1 MTRDLIR
8 RLPKTDLHVH
18 LDGSLRL
25 PTLIELA
32 RERGIDLPSVTEDGL
47 RETVFRPRYAS
58 LGGYLEGFRY
68 TVAVLQDREALER
81 TACELCEDCQAEGVR
96 YVEIRF
102 APQLHVRREF
112 EFSDVVRAVDTGI
125 RRASDAFN
133 NRPEVAAGLEPR
145 FAAGIILCALRHFTR
160 DQSEGY
166 RRIFEALPEASPH
179 EWHSAASVQVARA
192 AARLK
197 HDEGLLVV
205 GVDLAGQEKGHPA
218 EDHRAAYQVAHEAF
232 LGKTVHAGED
242 YGPESIFQAIGNL
255 HADRIG
261 HGTWLFDESKITGRR
276 ITDRK
281 AYVERLAQFV
291 ADKRITIE
299 VCLTSNQ
306 QTVPELE
313 QDLSR
318 HPFAEMRKRRLSTTI
333 CTDNRL
339 VSNTTVTNEIQ
350 RAADAFGL
358 TDREVRDIL
367 IYGFKRSFFPGTY
380 LEKRAYVRDMIDF
393 ADSLLEGD
401 ASVRS

>member
-32 RERGIDLPSVTEDGL
+32 RERGIELPSLTEDGL
-47 RETVFRPRYAS
+47 RETVFRPHYAS
-58 LGGYLEGFRY
+58 LREYLEGFRY
-68 TVAVLQDREALER
+68 TVAVLQDHEALER
-81 TACELCEDCQAEGVR
+81 TTFELCEDCQAEGVR

-112 EFSDVVRAVDTGI
+112 EFSGVVRAVDAGI

-133 NRPEVAAGLEPR
+133 SRSEVAAGLEPR
-145 FAAGIILCALRHFTR
+145 FAAGIIMCALRHFTP
-160 DQSEGY
+160 DLSEGY
-166 RRIFEALPEASPH
+166 RRIIEALPEASPY
-179 EWHSAASVQVARA
+179 ELHSAASVQVARA

-205 GVDLAGQEKGHPA
+205 GVDLAGQEKGYPA

-306 QTVPELE
+306 QTVPELA

-318 HPFAEMRKRRLSTTI
+318 HPFAEMRTRRLSTTF

-350 RAADAFGL
+350 RATDAFGL

-367 IYGFKRSFFPGTY
+367 VYGFKRSFFPGTY
-380 LEKRAYVRDMIDF
+380 LEKRAYVRHMIDF

-401 ASVRS
+401 TSVRS